1 MTALDEVTWHLEV
14 SRHLPLNPRVFLILL
29 AFAEGNGYGYQ
40 VKKAVEQLSGG
51 EVELD
56 VGSLYR
62 TVAKLVDGGL
72 IREAESR
79 GDPDQDDTRRRYYEL
94 TTLGRDVTAAE
105 ARRLND
111 LVEIAR
117 INELLDSPGSNQ

>member
-1 MTALDEVTWHLEV
+1 MTVLDEVA
-14 SRHLPLNPRVFLILL
+14 RHLPLNPRVFLILL

-40 VKKAVEQLSGG
+40 VKKAVEQLSSG
-51 EVELD
+51 EVRLD

-72 IREAESR
+72 IKEAESR
-79 GDPDQDDTRRRYYEL
+79 GDPDQDDDRRRYYEL
-94 TTLGRDVTAAE
+94 TALGRDVTAAE

-111 LVEIAR
+111 LVEVAR
-117 INELLDSPGSNQ
+117 VNELLEVPGSHR

>member
-1 MTALDEVTWHLEV
+1 MITSEEVA
-14 SRHLPLNPRVFLILL
+14 RHLPLNPRVFLILL

-40 VKKAVEQLSGG
+40 VKKAVEQLSSG
-51 EVELD
+51 EVRLD

-79 GDPDQDDTRRRYYEL
+79 GDPDEDDERRRYYEL
-94 TTLGRDVTAAE
+94 TALGKDVTAAE

-111 LVEIAR
+111 LVEVAR
-117 INELLDSPGSNQ
+117 TNELLESPGSHR